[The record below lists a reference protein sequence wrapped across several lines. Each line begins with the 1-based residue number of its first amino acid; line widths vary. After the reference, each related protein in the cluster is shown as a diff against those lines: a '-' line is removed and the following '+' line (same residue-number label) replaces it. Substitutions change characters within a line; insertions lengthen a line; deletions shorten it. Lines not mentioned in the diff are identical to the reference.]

1 MLGLWREENQW
12 TQRKVSVEER
22 FDQVD
27 FLTLNDDVNQ
37 CLLWLVIT
45 HNLLELTDTCMWM
58 RSWKTCFLCI
68 VQHGTRFWK
77 CLWDFFRLSKWKP
90 QKKLSRSYLQR
101 KKMEKRRQK
110 EFLTTWECL
119 YCMQENFTTV
129 AIVCHICCESLA
141 VLQNVFGIF
150 ALSKW
155 RRWKT
160 FWRNCLQ
167 VR

>member
-119 YCMQENFTTV
+119 YCMQENFTTF
-129 AIVCHICCESLA
+129 AIVCHIRYESFA
-141 VLQNVFGIF
+141 VLQNVFGIS

-155 RRWKT
+155 RR
-160 FWRNCLQ
+160 
-167 VR
+167 